1 MIEVSGRFRA
11 YGNQWSALDKD
22 DRFMLYDF
30 SDNPQQFKLVGR
42 SALDDSLVMIEVLNW
57 VLYTAYRYW
66 IDLDD
71 QDTKFR
77 ILGSD
82 LESVPIKYGLQSIE
96 VVSDLNIE
104 LSDRVWADRTPRK
117 LGVLTR
123 DFNPIGATD
132 AFQLQVPVIGPDV
145 RVELVVPDHG
155 TLGNYVVISFPASV
169 YQENDMIM
177 HHLAM
182 QRWAA
187 ERWAEQGSET
197 EDLEMKRS
205 MKRLAKLGA
214 HNPDEWHED
223 GRIFYAFAHLSEI
236 EPHIQP
242 GEFMD
247 SPDKAIIGMTGNTG
261 TGINHLD
268 MDKQLNALEY
278 LRTAQSADYF
288 FGLAQRTQ
296 LPLEPSSE
304 ESSSASDLYG
314 ENLDPVR
321 IHPTLDDQ
329 RNAEFMEGY
338 SIYVE

>member
-1 MIEVSGRFRA
+1 
-11 YGNQWSALDKD
+11 
-22 DRFMLYDF
+22 
-30 SDNPQQFKLVGR
+30 
-42 SALDDSLVMIEVLNW
+42 
-57 VLYTAYRYW
+57 
-66 IDLDD
+66 
-71 QDTKFR
+71 
-77 ILGSD
+77 
-82 LESVPIKYGLQSIE
+82 
-96 VVSDLNIE
+96 
-104 LSDRVWADRTPRK
+104 
-117 LGVLTR
+117 
-123 DFNPIGATD
+123 
-132 AFQLQVPVIGPDV
+132 
-145 RVELVVPDHG
+145 
-155 TLGNYVVISFPASV
+155 V

-242 GEFMD
+242 GEFID

-268 MDKQLNALEY
+268 LAIMYVGSREPGSGEMDKQLNALEY

-296 LPLEPSSE
+296 LPLEPSSEESSPE